1 MAMPWNG
8 APKMLSAAQS
18 GDYPTLSDTYDTTR
32 QPMRAARHT
41 TDVPGFDGV
50 SEQHMELA
58 TRQGTQHITPRMT
71 RHVSDLRTAFTQ
83 RHRHTQQQQQHR
95 ALCRR
100 CRGMP
105 RCPPPPQPQPQQ
117 LELPGSR
124 RLKLRRLTRV
134 HPPPSASEL
143 LPSLPSLLLLQLL
156 SSSDSESSR
165 AGSGTRTPE

>member
-18 GDYPTLSDTYDTTR
+18 GDCPTLSGTYDTTR

-41 TDVPGFDGV
+41 TGVPGFDGV

-71 RHVSDLRTAFTQ
+71 RHVSDFRTAFTQ
-83 RHRHTQQQQQHR
+83 RHRNTQQQQQHR

-105 RCPPPPQPQPQQ
+105 RCPPPPQQQ
-117 LELPGSR
+117 LELARSR

-143 LPSLPSLLLLQLL
+143 LPSLLSLLSLLLL